1 MKPTIYDVAQAAGV
15 SIATVS
21 KVINGTGRISEK
33 TRNHVLS
40 VMDQLKY
47 QPSMVASALTGK
59 STFTIGLT
67 IPDLANPF
75 FAEIARAVED
85 RGHEYGFNVF
95 ICSTDNDPEREI
107 RYYSLLTQKRVDG
120 IIVATRIQNDQFL
133 KKLISQ
139 NIPIAL
145 ITNEMPTLA
154 VDTVMVDDFLGGYQ
168 AGNYL
173 AELGHRHIAIIAED
187 LVNKSNLERIRG
199 CKQAMMAAAVEFD
212 DRLLA
217 VGEFTVQSGKEAMLR
232 LLELDDRPSAVFACN
247 DLLAIGAIQA
257 ARERGLHMPHDLS
270 VIGFDNTVLATI
282 IDPPLTTIGQ
292 PIQEIGRQAIDL
304 LVQEIKGEKSLKQ
317 RVVLLPELVVR
328 SSCMPKEP
336 IEIP

>member
-21 KVINGTGRISEK
+21 KVINGTGRISDK
-33 TRNHVLS
+33 TRKHVL
-40 VMDQLKY
+40 VIMDQLKY

-67 IPDLANPF
+67 LPDLANPF

-85 RGHEYGFNVF
+85 RCHEFGFNVF
-95 ICSTDNDPEREI
+95 ICSTDNDPDKEVK
-107 RYYSLLTQKRVDG
+107 YFSLLTQKRVDG

-133 KKLISQ
+133 KKLIQQ
-139 NIPIAL
+139 NVPIAL

-168 AGNYL
+168 AGSHL
-173 AELGHRHIAIIAED
+173 AELGHRRIAILKED
-187 LVNKSNLERIRG
+187 TDTKSNRERIYG
-199 CKQAMMAAAVEFD
+199 CQQAMIAAGIEPD
-212 DRLLA
+212 ERL
-217 VGEFTVQSGKEAMLR
+217 VSIGGFTVQSGKEAMTE
-232 LLELDDRPSAVFACN
+232 LLKLDNPPTAVFACN

-257 ARERGLHMPHDLS
+257 AREQGLQLPADLS
-270 VIGFDNTVLATI
+270 VVGFDNTILATI

-292 PIQEIGRQAIDL
+292 PIQEIGRQAVEL
-304 LVQEIKGEKSLKQ
+304 LVQEIKGEKTLKQ

-328 SSCMPKEP
+328 SSSLAYQTV
-336 IEIP
+336 